1 MKLTK
6 DETAGLCSDK
16 AVTMMNNNRYNLVLA
31 GARRARE
38 LTRGDMPKI
47 ALDSKH
53 SPIVTALLEIEAGKI
68 GEDYV
73 YRETQVQPR
82 PRSRRSQ

>member
-16 AVTMMNNNRYNLVLA
+16 AVAMMNNNRYNLVLA

-47 ALDSKH
+47 TLDSKH
-53 SPIVTALLEIEAGKI
+53 GPIVTALLEIEAGKI
-68 GEDYV
+68 SEDYV

-82 PRSRRSQ
+82 RRNK